1 MRKIAI
7 ATIATVAV
15 SLFASSAFAQGAIVQ
30 QSAMGSAIACVP
42 LSSPTLP
49 VPWVQTHG
57 KVEHS
62 ATSTADIVLFCPVQI
77 STLTIP
83 LPNPGGAIEP
93 LTVFTVKY
101 VDPDATG
108 AEANVL
114 AELKY
119 ADAAGNMVEVAVA
132 TSSAQ
137 SGGGT
142 GITTMNASIGK
153 LDLSQG
159 QLFVQLT
166 LHRTTTRLFP
176 AVYGWTLH

>member
-1 MRKIAI
+1 
-7 ATIATVAV
+7 
-15 SLFASSAFAQGAIVQ
+15 
-30 QSAMGSAIACVP
+30 
-42 LSSPTLP
+42 
-49 VPWVQTHG
+49 
-57 KVEHS
+57 
-62 ATSTADIVLFCPVQI
+62 
-77 STLTIP
+77 
-83 LPNPGGAIEP
+83 
-93 LTVFTVKY
+93 
-101 VDPDATG
+101 
-108 AEANVL
+108 
-114 AELKY
+114 
-119 ADAAGNMVEVAVA
+119 MVEVAVA